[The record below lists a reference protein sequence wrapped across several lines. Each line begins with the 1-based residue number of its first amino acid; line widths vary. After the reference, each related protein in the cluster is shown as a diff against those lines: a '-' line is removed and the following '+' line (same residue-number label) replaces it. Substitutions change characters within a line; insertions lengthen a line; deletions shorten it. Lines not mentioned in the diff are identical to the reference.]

1 MSDGQYSLVVAMLTA
16 GGLVG
21 ALSAAQVSD
30 RYGRRFA
37 LFGSSVF
44 TGVGS
49 AIMACAFSPA
59 MLMVGRFLAGIGSGV
74 VTVVVP
80 TYIAECAP
88 RASRGLFGTLN
99 QLAIV
104 FGIMVAQLVGLVW
117 STLAAWRSI
126 LALGVILALTQILLL
141 PFCVDSP
148 RYLACYLPGSLN
160 SAKSALFKLRGPPME
175 RVEDEI
181 AEWRRDQGRSHSDA
195 DHPID
200 NLIPCDAV
208 EQQIPPNRRNP
219 PALRNA
225 SNASSMNVSRYL
237 TQPRYRRSL
246 LIILLL
252 QLGQQLSGINAVIFY
267 STSIM
272 TSIFPQT
279 ADMITVYISLVNLV
293 MTILSAFLMD
303 RTGRRSLFLFSA
315 CSMMVMSLLLA
326 SSITVPERDKV
337 AAFAIVGYVAA
348 YAIGLGPI
356 PFLMIPELVDT
367 PAVSSAGAVGLASNM
382 ISNFLVSAGFL
393 VLSDR
398 IGQDNVFYLFSTLL
412 AAVICIA
419 YWILPETKGRSADEV
434 VRSNWSLFAHS
445 HANDGYQ
452 PIHSPTP
459 DQV

>member
-1 MSDGQYSLVVAMLTA
+1 MSDGQYSLAVAMLTA

-21 ALSAAQVSD
+21 ALSAGQLSD
-30 RYGRRFA
+30 RYGRRLA

-44 TGVGS
+44 TGIGS
-49 AIMACAFSPA
+49 AIMTCAFSPA
-59 MLMVGRFLAGIGSGV
+59 MLMAGRFLTGIGSGV

-104 FGIMVAQLVGLVW
+104 LGILVAQLIGLAW

-126 LALGVILALTQILLL
+126 LALGIVLALTQILLL

-160 SAKSALFKLRGPPME
+160 DAKNALFQLRGPPIE

-181 AEWRRDQGRSHSDA
+181 AEWRREQNRSQA
-195 DHPID
+195 DTNDPTD
-200 NLIPCDAV
+200 DMLPPDDDGL
-208 EQQIPPNRRNP
+208 QIATASRNP
-219 PALRNA
+219 PALINTGVT
-225 SNASSMNVSRYL
+225 STMNVHRYL

-272 TSIFPQT
+272 ASIFPQT
-279 ADMITVYISLVNLV
+279 ADLITTYISLVNLV
-293 MTILSAFLMD
+293 MTIISAYLMD
-303 RTGRRSLFLFSA
+303 RIGRRSLFLFSA
-315 CSMMVMSLLLA
+315 SSMMVMSLLLA
-326 SSITVPERDKV
+326 SSITVPDRDKV
-337 AAFAIVGYVAA
+337 SAFAIIGYVAA

-367 PAVSSAGAVGLASNM
+367 PAVSSAGAIGLASNM

-393 VLSDR
+393 VVSDR
-398 IGQDNVFYLFSTLL
+398 IGKDNVFYLFSALL
-412 AAVICIA
+412 AVVICIA

-445 HANDGYQ
+445 YANDGYQ
-452 PIHSPTP
+452 PIQSPAR
-459 DQV
+459 DEA